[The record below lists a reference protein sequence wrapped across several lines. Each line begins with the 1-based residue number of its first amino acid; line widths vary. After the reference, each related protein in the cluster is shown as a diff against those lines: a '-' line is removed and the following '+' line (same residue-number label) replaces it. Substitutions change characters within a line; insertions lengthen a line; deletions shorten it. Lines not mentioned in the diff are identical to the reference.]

1 MGETVETNSLEVRW
15 FGTGPLPTD
24 LSTWISDLAPTD
36 PAPSDAARRTDLYF
50 PPLDPT
56 FNLKLRGGDADAVEV
71 KYRLGSRTRHTFGP
85 DVTGTVEQW
94 YKWSFP
100 LDYAP
105 SLWSADRTGLWL
117 PVEKMRLLYLF
128 EQSVLRSLDPR
139 LSETDATAHVEV
151 TEVTALSTT
160 GWTCG
165 VEAAG
170 GPAELEDV
178 LDAVG
183 DVLFDESFPV
193 ELGADQSLGY
203 VEWLRRLSG
212 DVSPNAGVRLPSK
225 R

>member
-15 FGTGPLPTD
+15 FGTGPPPTA
-24 LSTWISDLAPTD
+24 LSTWLSELG
-36 PAPSDAARRTDLYF
+36 PADTESNDAARRTDLYF
-50 PPLDPT
+50 PPFDPT

-71 KYRLGSRTRHTFGP
+71 KYRLGSGTRHTFGP

-105 SLWSADRTGLWL
+105 DLWSTDRTGLWL
-117 PVEKMRLLYLF
+117 PVEKTRLLHPF

-139 LSETDATAHVEV
+139 LSETGATAHVEV
-151 TEVTALSTT
+151 TEVTARSTT
-160 GWTCG
+160 GWTCC

-170 GPAELEDV
+170 EPADLEDV
-178 LDAVG
+178 VDALG
-183 DVLFDESFPV
+183 DALFGESFPV
-193 ELGADQSLGY
+193 ELGEDQSLGY
-203 VEWLRRLSG
+203 VEWLRQLSA
-212 DVSPNAGVRLPSK
+212 DVSSNAGVRPPSK